1 MAQVE
6 IDLEKASEEQTLYA
20 NVLEKGMYIGLL
32 TLFVTFLIYVLGLI
46 ELKIPMSELP
56 KYWQMSSS
64 EYLHA
69 AGIGDGWGWVRLL
82 GYGDFLNF
90 LGIALLAGVTIICY
104 IAIIPTLLR
113 KNDLVYAGIAVAEV
127 LVLTL
132 AASGIL
138 GTGGH

>member
-6 IDLEKASEEQTLYA
+6 IDIEKASVEQTLYA
-20 NVLEKGMYIGLL
+20 KVLEKGMYIGLL
-32 TLFVTFLIYVLGLI
+32 TLFITFLIYVLGLM
-46 ELKIPMSELP
+46 ELKIPMSDLP

-64 EYLHA
+64 DYLHA

-104 IAIIPTLLR
+104 IAIIPSLLK
-113 KNDLVYAGIAVAEV
+113 KNDYVYAGIAVLEV
-127 LVLTL
+127 IVLSL

-138 GTGGH
+138 GVGGH